1 MTQPD
6 RAGLSLK
13 AILPFARHAY
23 LIPCMA
29 CQLPSRGADE
39 GGPRVGRGAM
49 IGQLTKNERMGALL
63 ILAALALAGLVMAV
77 AGHGDP
83 FGAHGVIVLVAALLG
98 LFVVISGLFQP
109 EPPED
114 RLDRYYDDPSK
125 IGILLAMAWA
135 VVGMFVGDWVAWLL
149 VNPDLTFDAAWS
161 SFGRLRPVHT
171 SGVIFGFGG
180 NALIATSF
188 YVMQRTSRA
197 RLPDQLSPMFVLFG
211 YNLFCVLAASGY
223 LMGITQ
229 SKEYAEPEWY
239 VDIWLVI
246 VWVTYFVV
254 YLRTLARR
262 KEPHIY
268 VANWYY
274 MAFILVVAMLHI
286 VNNLAVPVSFA
297 SAKSYSLFAG
307 VQDAMTEWWYG
318 HNAVAFF
325 LTAGFLGMMYYYLP
339 KRAGRPLFSYRMSII
354 SFWGITFLYMWAG
367 SHHLHYTA
375 LPHWVQTLGMTFSVM
390 LLVPS
395 WASAGNALLTLN
407 GAWHKVRDDA
417 TLRFMMVAA
426 VFYGISTFEGSFMA
440 IRPVN
445 ALSHYTD
452 WTVGHVHAG
461 ALGWVAMI
469 TFGAI
474 YASVP
479 WLWKRPAMYSAK
491 LIEVHF
497 WLSLAGTLVY
507 VFAMWNSGII
517 QGLMWRTYNDS
528 GTLAYSFVDSLV
540 AMHPYYIA
548 RAIGGLLFL
557 IGAVV
562 GCYNIWMTIR
572 RTPRAVPEQLADEAD
587 SAPSGT
593 PAYQPGE

>member
-1 MTQPD
+1 MIAQLTRNERQI
-6 RAGLSLK
+6 AL
-13 AILPFARHAY
+13 AIL
-23 LIPCMA
+23 L
-29 CQLPSRGADE
+29 
-39 GGPRVGRGAM
+39 
-49 IGQLTKNERMGALL
+49 
-63 ILAALALAGLVMAV
+63 ALALVGLVLAAV
-77 AGHGDP
+77 AHDDPLGVHG
-83 FGAHGVIVLVAALLG
+83 ALVLVLALLG
-98 LFVVISGLFQP
+98 IFAIGSRFYAP
-109 EPPED
+109 EPPRE

-125 IGILLAMAWA
+125 IGIVLAMAWVA
-135 VVGMFVGDWVAWLL
+135 FGLFVGDWVAWLL
-149 VNPDLTFDAAWS
+149 VSPDLTFDAGWA

-171 SGVIFGFGG
+171 TAVIFGFGG

-197 RLPDQLSPMFVLFG
+197 RLPDQLSPLFVLFG
-211 YNLFCVLAASGY
+211 YNLFCLLAATGY
-223 LMGITQ
+223 LLGVTQ
-229 SKEYAEPEWY
+229 SREYAEPEWY
-239 VDIWLVI
+239 ADIWLTI
-246 VWVTYFVV
+246 VWVVYFIV

-268 VANWYY
+268 VSNWYY
-274 MAFILVVAMLHI
+274 LAFILVVAMLHI

-297 SAKSYSLFAG
+297 EAKSYSLFSG

-325 LTAGFLGMMYYYLP
+325 LTSGFLGMMYYYMP
-339 KRAGRPLFSYRMSII
+339 KRAGRPIFSYRLSII
-354 SFWGITFLYMWAG
+354 SFWGITFFYMWAG

-395 WASAGNALLTLN
+395 WASAGNALMTLN

-426 VFYGISTFEGSFMA
+426 VFYGLTTFEGSFMA

-445 ALSHYTD
+445 SLSHYTD

-469 TFGAI
+469 TFGSI

-479 WLWKRPAMYSAK
+479 WLWNTKTMYSPK
-491 LIEVHF
+491 MVEVHF
-497 WLSLAGTLVY
+497 WLALAGTVVY

-517 QGLMWRTYNDS
+517 QGLMWRTYNES

-540 AMHPYYIA
+540 AMRPYYIA
-548 RAIGGLLFL
+548 RAVGGFLFL
-557 IGAVV
+557 AGAVV
-562 GCYNIWMTIR
+562 GCWNVWMTIR
-572 RTPRAVPEQLADEAD
+572 QASGLPQGALLNEKAPAGARALQ
-587 SAPSGT
+587 
-593 PAYQPGE
+593 PAE